1 MSLLRR
7 GFPTLLVRTTGLLLA
22 LCFGFGASATAQPG
36 AAPSVAD
43 SAQATVLRSA
53 VPFGQALTL
62 RDIQREVGG
71 LRLKPRAAT
80 DSAVTESQIGII
92 RLVVDETVS
101 RAGAL
106 FYDLFYAQ

>member
-22 LCFGFGASATAQPG
+22 LCFGATAQPG